1 MASLK
6 NGVLLK
12 LLEDMKTDGGGD
24 GDALKYDH
32 PKPVLLQIRSIIP
45 VLEEG
50 DLWPN
55 RGFFL
60 KVSDS
65 THALYVSLSEEQ
77 NEMILGNKLKLGQFI
92 YVQELKKAHPV
103 PLLKGV
109 IPIPGRRPCEGTPED
124 IISQADL
131 VKVLEASTIDSVV
144 EKGVILEKRVS
155 KNPSFSRKL
164 TRGLS
169 DSEYSCKKS
178 EGLKSRSLSATK
190 ARPGGVMR
198 GKCGFVTDDIKK
210 FGCSEIG
217 VWPRSR
223 PSSVDNDSDG
233 DSVVSSRMSKRRSWQ
248 ESEIVGVKEIFD
260 SSVVKNEIKLP
271 PRSRS
276 ANVSPVRSVRYDSSD
291 DNSSSISRRRCIGSA
306 KRLVK
311 SSNKSQAPVPR
322 MSNVQIGN
330 SLCSLVYERNGAE
343 SGILWNSLPA
353 NLVKLGKEVT
363 KQRDLAL
370 LAAADALQEAC
381 ASERLLNS
389 LSTLSQIPLVEEDDL
404 QLHADKFFNLQDDLS
419 HTRLIMQSLTSI
431 TPFRTQDSSEPTN
444 SVKET
449 LHTALERKKNAITWI
464 KSAVALDLSP
474 SPSRPPPPP
483 SPPPL
488 DHHPVDHA
496 KEKMA
501 SSDCNDKI
509 PKNTFRVVKKSRSNA
524 DITGPLFLAT
534 AKEDQSDWTRGSALD
549 AASELAA
556 SLQGECRKM
565 FLSYVEKYLDE
576 VDRKSGFMESEGE
589 TAGMMFKVKM
599 VSDWLNVVFSNN
611 NNNKEG
617 KDNGV
622 IICDNLEESEAEAY
636 GRVRNK
642 IYGILLKHVERTAMA
657 FERGNGSS

>member
-12 LLEDMKTDGGGD
+12 LLEDMGD
-24 GDALKYDH
+24 DDVLKYAP

-124 IISQADL
+124 IISQTDL
-131 VKVLEASTIDSVV
+131 MKVLEASAVDSVV

-169 DSEYSCKKS
+169 DSEFSCNKS
-178 EGLKSRSLSATK
+178 EGLKSRSLSGTK
-190 ARPGGVMR
+190 ARSGRVMR
-198 GKCGFVTDDIKK
+198 GKFSFVTDDMKT

-233 DSVVSSRMSKRRSWQ
+233 DSVVSSSSSRMSKRRSWL

-260 SSVVKNEIKLP
+260 SSVVKNENKLP

-291 DNSSSISRRRCIGSA
+291 DNLGSISRRRSIGSA

-311 SSNKSQAPVPR
+311 SSNKIQAPVPR

-389 LSTLSQIPLVEEDDL
+389 LSTLSQIPLVEEDDF

-431 TPFRTQDSSEPTN
+431 TPFRTQESSEPTN

-449 LHTALERKKNAITWI
+449 LHTAIERKKNAITWI
-464 KSAVALDLSP
+464 KSAVALNLSLSP
-474 SPSRPPPPP
+474 SPPPPP
-483 SPPPL
+483 PPPL
-488 DHHPVDHA
+488 DHRPVDNA

-501 SSDCNDKI
+501 SSDCSDKK
-509 PKNTFRVVKKSRSNA
+509 PKNTSCAVRKNRSNA
-524 DITGPLFLAT
+524 DITGPILLAT
-534 AKEDQSDWTRGSALD
+534 AKEEQPNWTRGSTLD
-549 AASELAA
+549 AASELATF
-556 SLQGECRKM
+556 LQDECRKM

-589 TAGMMFKVKM
+589 MAGMMFKVKM
-599 VSDWLNVVFSNN
+599 VSDWLNVVFSNKN
-611 NNNKEG
+611 NNSKKG
-617 KDNGV
+617 KDNGM
-622 IICDNLEESEAEAY
+622 IMCDNFEESEAEAEAY
-636 GRVRNK
+636 ERVRNK

-657 FERGNGSS
+657 FERGNGPS